1 MISNSNFISPFFQT
15 NNNFL
20 PSNPYTESIIPCYNL
35 NLNFYPTPCS
45 YSNIDAT
52 GSYES
57 ISNNNPSTS
66 NFNIST
72 SNINQSDCNQ
82 NNPKKRIF
90 SAEHR
95 EKLSV
100 ARRGRKLTLETT
112 NKMSVSRKANINKQ
126 LKIHQSLEQE
136 NCGTK

>member
-35 NLNFYPTPCS
+35 NLNFYLTPCS
-45 YSNIDAT
+45 YSNIDAI
-52 GSYES
+52 GSNQS
-57 ISNNNPSTS
+57 TSNNNPSTS

-72 SNINQSDCNQ
+72 SNKNQSDCNQ

-112 NKMSVSRKANINKQ
+112 NKMSVC
-126 LKIHQSLEQE
+126 LE
-136 NCGTK
+136 